1 MLRYKNI
8 KSSLIWFKVLLP
20 WQFTGLTATY
30 EEACP
35 LFNCPDH
42 STRVLW
48 EKFDKLLNLFKGFA
62 LAASGHIPIS
72 LICLICKE

>member
-1 MLRYKNI
+1 MVQGTSALVVYILVSQRHKE
-8 KSSLIWFKVLLP
+8 V
-20 WQFTGLTATY
+20 
-30 EEACP
+30 CP
-35 LFNCPDH
+35 LFNCPAH
-42 STRVLW
+42 CTRVLW